1 MSALNELNN
10 LVADTLNSLMLQAR
24 KKETYNDA
32 IKSLKS
38 EQTRIARNG
47 LPDRP
52 NEIDRAILHLA
63 DTIYGEAIY
72 QIGAEAREQPIKEV

>member
-10 LVADTLNSLMLQAR
+10 LVADTLNSLMSQAR

-52 NEIDRAILHLA
+52 SEIDRAILHLA

-72 QIGAEAREQPIKEV
+72 QIGVEAREQTIKGR